1 MIRSP
6 NYEVLLARIKAGGVV
21 ILDGATGTELERRGA
36 SMDTAAWCGV
46 ATQENVTLLEEVH
59 LDYIHAGSEIIT
71 ANTYASSRLM
81 LTAAGLGNYVE
92 EINQKAI
99 RAAMSARDQSGRSDV
114 IVAGSLSHM
123 VPIEAGTDV
132 ENFGSPPNNNEVRS
146 ALNEIAG
153 IIVSEGCDLILLEM
167 MYHLERTEIALEV
180 SGGLKLP
187 VWAGLSAR
195 ITNDGR
201 LLSYYKGKDI
211 NFDTLVGIVVNSDID
226 AVGIMHTPSNIVSSC
241 LEVIR
246 QHWDGPLY
254 AYPDS
259 GHFRMPNW
267 VFEDV
272 IEPNELKRY
281 ARDWVNKGTNAIGGC
296 CGLSVEHI
304 STLSELKR

>member
-1 MIRSP
+1 MSRSP
-6 NYEVLLARIKAGGVV
+6 NYEGLFARIKAGGVA

-36 SMDTAAWCGV
+36 SMDTEAWCGV
-46 ATQENVTLLEEVH
+46 ATQENIALLEEVH
-59 LDYIHAGSEIIT
+59 LDYIVAGSEVIT

-99 RAAMSARDQSGRSDV
+99 RAAMSARDQSGNLGV

-123 VPIEAGTDV
+123 VPLEAGTDV
-132 ENFGSPPNNNEVRS
+132 ENFGNQPNKNEVKA
-146 ALNEIAG
+146 ALNEMAG
-153 IIVSEGCDLILLEM
+153 IIVDEGCELILLEM

-195 ITNDGR
+195 IGDDGR
-201 LLSYYKGKDI
+201 LLSYYRGDDI
-211 NFDTLVGIVVNSDID
+211 DFDTLVGIVANSDVD
-226 AVGIMHTPSNIVSSC
+226 AVGIMHTPSNIVLSC
-241 LEVIR
+241 LEAIR
-246 QHWDGPLY
+246 QQWDGPLY

-281 ARDWVNKGTNAIGGC
+281 AQDWIGAGTSAIGGC
-296 CGLSVEHI
+296 CGLSVEHVRALA
-304 STLSELKR
+304 SLKI